1 MREKPRAPRPPARVI
16 ASLCA
21 IGAVAGL
28 AVASAGAVSNG
39 RDCAEVSNDPSR
51 FGTFG
56 SARLCWWEEA
66 WDVFAGHSLQ
76 GAGAGTFE
84 IARKRYRSDARSVV
98 EPHSVPLQHLSDGG
112 VAGLALFV
120 ALIGAAAAVHRRA
133 SPTRR
138 PGTCG
143 RRRARDPAGRLP
155 RACARRLQLE
165 LPRGNGADDG
175 GARRPRGAGRAPG
188 SSRRRPL
195 LAVAAVIA
203 AVTVFVSFSFP
214 QLADRMERS
223 SARRRRERPRAR
235 ARSRAVGSLLQARW
249 NPSSRFPGWTRRAAG
264 RSRRSAATSRRSS
277 SAEGPGRGTR
287 PGSSSSRHVRTSALR
302 TAT

>member
-1 MREKPRAPRPPARVI
+1 MI

-28 AVASAGAVSNG
+28 ASRPRARSSNG

-51 FGTFG
+51 LGTFG

-66 WDVFAGHSLQ
+66 WDVFAGHSPE

-120 ALIGAAAAVHRRA
+120 ALIGAAAAVCIGALRRLGA
-133 SPTRR
+133 PERAA
-138 PGTCG
+138 G
-143 RRRARDPAGRLP
+143 RARGPAGRLP

-165 LPRGNGADDG
+165 LPRGHGADDG
-175 GARRPRGAGRAPG
+175 GARRPRRSR
-188 SSRRRPL
+188 SSARLVSTPPVARRRGGHRRRDGLRL
-195 LAVAAVIA
+195 LLVPAACRPDGA
-203 AVTVFVSFSFP
+203 
-214 QLADRMERS
+214 QLD
-223 SARRRRERPRAR
+223 ARRRRERPRAR
-235 ARSRAVGSLLQARW
+235 ARSRAVGSLLQPARGGT
-249 NPSSRFPGWTRRAAG
+249 PLRARGPGGRGARLAG
-264 RSRRSAATSRRSS
+264 RGGAPLHPGGRAPAR
-277 SAEGPGRGTR
+277 EPGGRGTR
-287 PGSSSSRHVRTSALR
+287 PGSSSSRRRTSALR